1 MGLSFLLKNF
11 LRGIENYFV
20 IVVRE
25 VIEMDIELAVQS
37 VQAGKETDY
46 KYIVTYYENK
56 IYTTVFRIVRQ
67 HDIAQDLVQEIF
79 IKVFY
84 NLHKYKA
91 VGSFN
96 AWLYRIVV
104 NQCYDYLRKQPK
116 QSILEEI
123 EFIEKQYPEN
133 MILQKEQLHQLDQLL
148 HQLDKTEYFI
158 LLLRYVNELS
168 YDEISEVLEIP
179 LNEVRNKLHRSKRKL
194 RQLATTKGGYFHEM
208 Q

>member
-1 MGLSFLLKNF
+1 MIK
-11 LRGIENYFV
+11 V
-20 IVVRE
+20 
-25 VIEMDIELAVQS
+25 DIKLAVQN
-37 VQAGKETDY
+37 VQSGKETDY
-46 KYIVTYYENK
+46 TYIVKYYENK
-56 IYTTVFRIVRQ
+56 IYTTVFRLVRQ
-67 HDIAQDLVQEIF
+67 HDTAQDLVQEIF

-104 NQCYDYLRKQPK
+104 NQCYDYLRKHTTQPK
-116 QSILEEI
+116 HEVF
-123 EFIEKQYPEN
+123 EFIEKQSPEN
-133 MILQKEQLHQLDQLL
+133 KILQKEQLQQLDQLL
-148 HQLDKTEYFI
+148 HHLDKTEYFI

-168 YDEISEVLEIP
+168 YDEISEVLQIP

-194 RQLATTKGGYFHEM
+194 RQFATIKGGYFHDM